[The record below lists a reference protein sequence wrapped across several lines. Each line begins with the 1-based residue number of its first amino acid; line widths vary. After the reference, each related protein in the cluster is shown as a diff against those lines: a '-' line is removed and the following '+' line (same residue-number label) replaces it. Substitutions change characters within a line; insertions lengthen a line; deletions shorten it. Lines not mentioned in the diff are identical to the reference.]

1 MTDQVKDEATGT
13 PKLCPTELLTCP
25 ECGHEFA
32 LSPSAEKA
40 VSCPECSAS
49 LNKSGFVPLT
59 ARRTVWISQ
68 SMLPQYY
75 EQVVFKQATEAFY
88 RGVDLY
94 RELFIRNVDMRALKS
109 IGFLAYGFRFGVKLA
124 YSVDIS
130 LEEVAQLL
138 RQNMDVTP
146 LSRLMDSAKVG
157 FGAGRGRPIR
167 PERLTLLIDA
177 MLLSLYPNGYL
188 HFLRDAL
195 TLRHKE
201 YTVSPTYAK
210 SRKDSWDR
218 FRTSKR
224 ATEVYCRRIWK
235 DMFGREPEPVP
246 EDWDL
251 DVAREQGLMED
262 KYRPFPIA

>member
-1 MTDQVKDEATGT
+1 MNKTVHIPNAGTAASVTRNRSSFPATVSKRTDNDANYDIDEFTID
-13 PKLCPTELLTCP
+13 PI
-25 ECGHEFA
+25 
-32 LSPSAEKA
+32 
-40 VSCPECSAS
+40 
-49 LNKSGFVPLT
+49 
-59 ARRTVWISQ
+59 TVEHS
-68 SMLPQYY
+68 
-75 EQVVFKQATEAFY
+75 
-88 RGVDLY
+88 
-94 RELFIRNVDMRALKS
+94 
-109 IGFLAYGFRFGVKLA
+109 
-124 YSVDIS
+124 
-130 LEEVAQLL
+130 EEVEASY
-138 RQNMDVTP
+138 NKME
-146 LSRLMDSAKVG
+146 S
-157 FGAGRGRPIR
+157 
-167 PERLTLLIDA
+167 LLIDA

-251 DVAREQGLMED
+251 GVAREQGLMED